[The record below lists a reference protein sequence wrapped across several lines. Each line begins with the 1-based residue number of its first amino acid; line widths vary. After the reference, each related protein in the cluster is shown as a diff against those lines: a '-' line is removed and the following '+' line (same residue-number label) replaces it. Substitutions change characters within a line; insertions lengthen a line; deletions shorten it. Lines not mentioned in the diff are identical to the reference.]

1 MKTTRHSLM
10 AKGILVLL
18 SLLVMVFAISF
29 SWFNSKQEAVAT
41 GLSGGVESTGD
52 FEYAV
57 GFHTSQ
63 TFDDYVITAW
73 TNEST
78 ALQFD
83 QLRARLAASE
93 DIAANYSTYNLL
105 YDYTPIDV
113 TGDGATLIRP
123 SMSYGNSRI
132 NTTVNDYSLADPNV
146 QYINFDLFFRS
157 EMSGVDVKLGD
168 GSYAVG
174 ACEIKNRNKTDVGNG
189 AIVGDVA
196 SGSQN
201 YNPSNYSAVTQAGST
216 SYNFSKD
223 AIVGAIR
230 VAFVPYTF
238 ENISNNVSG
247 INSSNLYSETSNF
260 LSKEASLLWMPRP
273 EIKVTPRIVDNDEQT
288 TGWTLSTDSADATY
302 TLDGFGSTTYHN
314 NKHTYY
320 KIFKGASDN
329 ANHTVVEYPDTVTP
343 EVLSD
348 TETDNSFTTISSQLK
363 IGKYYYTKVNVRIWV
378 EGTDLES
385 RRAFS
390 GGRFAVNF
398 KFKTQ

>member
-18 SLLVMVFAISF
+18 SLLVLIYVFTF
-29 SWFNSKQEAVAT
+29 SWYVERPKVSVS
-41 GLSGGVESTGD
+41 GISGGVESTGD

-63 TFDDYVITAW
+63 TFDEYVITTW
-73 TNEST
+73 TNESS

-83 QLRARLAASE
+83 SLNARKAT
-93 DIAANYSTYNLL
+93 DQDVPANYSTYNLL

-123 SMSYGNSRI
+123 AMSYGNSQI

-157 EMSGVDVKLGD
+157 ATAGVGIKLGD
-168 GSYAVG
+168 GSFAVG
-174 ACEIKNRNKTDVGNG
+174 ASEIKNGDITDVSNG
-189 AIVGDVA
+189 ALNGTVA
-196 SGSQN
+196 ASSRYGYNESG
-201 YNPSNYSAVTQAGST
+201 YGS
-216 SYNFSKD
+216 FSKD

-230 VAFVPYTF
+230 VAFVPYTY
-238 ENISNNVSG
+238 EDTTNNISGV
-247 INSSNLYSETSNF
+247 NSSNLYSDTSIF
-260 LSKEASLLWMPRP
+260 TSKSASLLWMPRP
-273 EIKVTPRIVDNDEQT
+273 EIKVNPNVVNGDEQN
-288 TGWTLSTDSADATY
+288 TGWTLSTNAANSTY
-302 TLDGFGSTTYHN
+302 TLENFGQTIYHN

-320 KIFKGASDN
+320 KIFEGADTAS
-329 ANHTVVEYPDTVTP
+329 NHTVAEYADTVTP
-343 EVLSD
+343 TVLADSNA
-348 TETDNSFTTISSQLK
+348 DNTFTSIGNQVK
-363 IGKYYYTKVNVRIWV
+363 IGDYYYSKVNVRIWV